1 MRSNAGLKF
10 AASSPRRIVRRTA
23 SGSKISLRSQTAKAI
38 EASTVLT
45 EVPRWLLEVTS
56 PVPLRAL
63 RASRTG
69 VFDVPSSSAIDFSVS
84 GLPALYRPERMALL
98 ISLAIRSP
106 RDPKRGCTLASSRS
120 WTIVSYTTHNI
131 LCSFG
136 WLQRGLLME
145 SREGPESPRLGPTL
159 ALPQVSAYLY
169 PWDLVGDPLVVARL
183 ASAGFEHVSV
193 AAAYHSVRAA
203 TPQHPQHRFV
213 VAESAALYRPVRSA
227 AWAGRRL
234 SPFSAPW
241 TGSED
246 SFERAVEALGAGGL
260 RPVGR
265 GTRRSPRKDDRGL
278 YTVGG
283 ADPLDLLLRRLP
295 ARLESRRHGRRRHRE
310 DTAGGARSSPAPGRR
325 RRCHARGG
333 PRRTDGCTA
342 PHLSTASCRRPL
354 GRGARCGTEH
364 RRVPADHPACPA
376 RPVGHRSLARAHADV
391 GRSGRRCAGSRRGNV
406 SAQRGRSS
414 SSPALGPGRRQCGGL
429 RQSSRADCARRFRRA
444 RGTSPACGRRRA
456 PPVPFR
462 SREPKTAGVLL
473 PPGVLVVLTE
483 PRSSND
489 GRV

>member
-1 MRSNAGLKF
+1 
-10 AASSPRRIVRRTA
+10 AAASPRRIVRRTA

-169 PWDLVGDPLVVARL
+169 PWDLVGDPLVVSRL

-213 VAESAALYRPVRSA
+213 VAESAAVYRPVRSA

-260 RPVGR
+260 RVTAWVVLTHNSALGR
-265 GTRRSPRKDDRGL
+265 QHRDLVVRNCFGDSRSEEHTSELQSLTNLVCR
-278 YTVGG
+278 
-283 ADPLDLLLRRLP
+283 LLL
-295 ARLESRRHGRRRHRE
+295 EKKNQKTTGR
-310 DTAGGARSSPAPGRR
+310 TAS
-325 RRCHARGG
+325 G
-333 PRRTDGCTA
+333 PSGTA
-342 PHLSTASCRRPL
+342 PHTSRLW
-354 GRGARCGTEH
+354 AR
-364 RRVPADHPACPA
+364 
-376 RPVGHRSLARAHADV
+376 S
-391 GRSGRRCAGSRRGNV
+391 
-406 SAQRGRSS
+406 
-414 SSPALGPGRRQCGGL
+414 
-429 RQSSRADCARRFRRA
+429 
-444 RGTSPACGRRRA
+444 
-456 PPVPFR
+456 
-462 SREPKTAGVLL
+462 
-473 PPGVLVVLTE
+473 
-483 PRSSND
+483 
-489 GRV
+489 